1 VVGVVSGLANPNGQ
15 ASFAG
20 IGFAVT
26 IQAAGGAVGVP
37 PD

>member
-1 VVGVVSGLANPNGQ
+1 VSGLANPNGQ

-20 IGFAVT
+20 VGFAVT